1 MPMRE
6 VEVDLSSV
14 EGRVKFVRTVAKADR
29 YTCWIEDS
37 LQYGNTQATVGLA
50 VVLCS
55 RPLMTGWIV
64 NNSLE
69 AHLTPDQG

>member
-6 VEVDLSSV
+6 VDVDLSSV

-37 LQYGNTQATVGLA
+37 LQYGNTQATVLA

-55 RPLMTGWIV
+55 RPLMTGGIV